1 MIILFWIV
9 LNMKLYRLNQ
19 QYIFLLNRY
28 VPVCYLCRHGHIYV
42 TWENSQRE
50 LFLCCGYLESRT
62 NNIGMCYWKIP
73 IWRKWR
79 PSKSHAAGVYVCVCV
94 FVIGCLLSLFL
105 TIEYRPTIILDWC
118 LRCNV
123 WWYGRNDPF
132 VHVLLVIFVFLWYF
146 FSLYS
151 VLKCMTF
158 WTRKLVHFLNLLAF

>member
-1 MIILFWIV
+1 
-9 LNMKLYRLNQ
+9 
-19 QYIFLLNRY
+19 
-28 VPVCYLCRHGHIYV
+28 VCYLCRHGHIYV

-62 NNIGMCYWKIP
+62 NNTGMCYWKIS
-73 IWRKWR
+73 IWCKWR
-79 PSKSHAAGVYVCVCV
+79 PSKSHAAGVC
-94 FVIGCLLSLFL
+94 VIGCLLSLFL

-146 FSLYS
+146 FPLILCSQMYD
-151 VLKCMTF
+151 VLDKKISSF
-158 WTRKLVHFLNLLAF
+158 FELISFLNVIYLRTEVVIN